1 MMTRLNGPYASVLDL
16 VGETPVVELTKFDTG
31 RCRLFIKLESQNPG
45 GSIKDRIALS
55 MIADAERD
63 GRLAPG
69 GTIIEATAGNTGLGL
84 AQVGIPNGYRIILI
98 VPDKMSREKVQHLRA
113 LGAEVRL
120 TRSDVGK
127 GHPEYYQDMAEKLAA
142 ETPGAFYAN
151 QFSNPSNPAAHE
163 RTTGPEIWEQ
173 LGHDVDAV
181 VVGVGSGGT
190 LTGLGRFFAKVSPKT
205 EMVLADPK
213 GSVLAPLIKTGKMI
227 EPGSWTVEGIGEDFV
242 PPNADLS
249 LVKKAYS
256 IPDKQSMLA
265 VRDLLAKEGILAG
278 SSSGT
283 LLSAALRYCREQ
295 TEAKRVVTFVCDSG
309 NKYLSKVFD
318 DVWLA
323 EQGLSDRET
332 HGNLSDLVARSH
344 REGATLYVGPDETL
358 LNAYGRMRR
367 GDVSQLPV
375 LDAGKLVGI
384 IDESDILAA
393 VDGSYE
399 GRWDRFNAPV
409 RSAMASE
416 LHTLQAGQTLDA
428 LLPVFDRN
436 EVAIIF
442 DSDEF
447 VGLVTRIDLINH
459 LRRAR

>member
-1 MMTRLNGPYASVLDL
+1 
-16 VGETPVVELTKFDTG
+16 
-31 RCRLFIKLESQNPG
+31 
-45 GSIKDRIALS
+45 
-55 MIADAERD
+55 
-63 GRLAPG
+63 
-69 GTIIEATAGNTGLGL
+69 
-84 AQVGIPNGYRIILI
+84 
-98 VPDKMSREKVQHLRA
+98 
-113 LGAEVRL
+113 
-120 TRSDVGK
+120 
-127 GHPEYYQDMAEKLAA
+127 
-142 ETPGAFYAN
+142 
-151 QFSNPSNPAAHE
+151 
-163 RTTGPEIWEQ
+163 
-173 LGHDVDAV
+173 
-181 VVGVGSGGT
+181 
-190 LTGLGRFFAKVSPKT
+190 
-205 EMVLADPK
+205 
-213 GSVLAPLIKTGKMI
+213 
-227 EPGSWTVEGIGEDFV
+227 VEGIGEDFV

-265 VRDLLAKEGILAG
+265 VRDLLTKEGILAG

-295 TEAKRVVTFVCDSG
+295 KEAKRIVTFVCDSG

-332 HGNLSDLVARSH
+332 HGDLSDLVARSH

-375 LDAGKLVGI
+375 LDGGKLVGI

-393 VDGSYE
+393 VEGSYE

-416 LHTLQAGQTLDA
+416 LHTLQASQTLDA

-442 DSDEF
+442 EGEEF
-447 VGLVTRIDLINH
+447 LGLVTRIDLINH